1 MPPAS
6 DHGWVEVRVA
16 ACMLDQVVTAHEA
29 FGTKRALEALLT
41 RMSAQVTCQ
50 LVGASKFLLAVG
62 PGAWERPFTCNTH
75 KTYQMLKPLPY
86 LISSCGKMAPLV
98 ADH

>member
-1 MPPAS
+1 MTLGRAMPPAS

-62 PGAWERPFTCNTH
+62 PGAWERPFTCNTQNIPDV
-75 KTYQMLKPLPY
+75 KTSPLPY
-86 LISSCGKMAPLV
+86 I
-98 ADH
+98 